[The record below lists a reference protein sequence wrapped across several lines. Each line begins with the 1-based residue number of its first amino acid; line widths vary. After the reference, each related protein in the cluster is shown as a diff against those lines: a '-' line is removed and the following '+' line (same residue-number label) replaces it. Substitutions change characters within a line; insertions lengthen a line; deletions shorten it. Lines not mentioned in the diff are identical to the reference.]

1 MALVK
6 VLVANLFAGAGFQ
19 KLEAGQ
25 VYDADDSVAEKW
37 IAQGKAEKATEKKGE
52 KLTFEVATPSAPVST
67 DTSVLQSKLNDALEQ
82 LKTAQDAAE
91 AKDEEH
97 AAALEQLKT
106 AQDAAEAKDE
116 EHAAAL
122 EQLKTAHA
130 TEIAAANDRADKAE
144 AALTAATKKDK

>member
-6 VLVANLFAGAGFQ
+6 VLVANLFAGASFQ

-25 VYDADDSVAEKW
+25 VYDVDDSVAEKW
-37 IAQGKAEKATEKKGE
+37 IASGKAEKTSDKKGE
-52 KLTFEVATPSAPVST
+52 KLAFEVATPSAPVST

-82 LKTAQDAAE
+82 LKTAKDAAE
-91 AKDEEH
+91 AKDKEH
-97 AAALEQLKT
+97 A
-106 AQDAAEAKDE
+106 D
-116 EHAAAL
+116 AL

-130 TEIAAANDRADKAE
+130 TELAAANDRADKAE

>member
-6 VLVANLFAGAGFQ
+6 VLVANLFAGASFQ

-25 VYDADDSVAEKW
+25 VYDVDDSVAEKW
-37 IAQGKAEKATEKKGE
+37 IANGKAEKTSEKKGE

-82 LKTAQDAAE
+82 LKTAQVAVE
-91 AKDEEH
+91 AKDKEH
-97 AAALEQLKT
+97 A
-106 AQDAAEAKDE
+106 D
-116 EHAAAL
+116 AL

-130 TEIAAANDRADKAE
+130 TELAAANDRADKAE

>member
-6 VLVANLFAGAGFQ
+6 VLVANLFAGASFQ

-25 VYDADDSVAEKW
+25 VYDVDDSVAEKW
-37 IAQGKAEKATEKKGE
+37 IASGKAEKTSEKKGE

-82 LKTAQDAAE
+82 LKTAQDAVE
-91 AKDEEH
+91 AKDKEH
-97 AAALEQLKT
+97 A
-106 AQDAAEAKDE
+106 D
-116 EHAAAL
+116 AL

-130 TEIAAANDRADKAE
+130 TELAAANDRADKAE